1 MYYHFSRRNIHA
13 YFFTIFFHIRS
24 WYENMYL
31 QLDFWKL
38 GGIWIAFDAI
48 QLFLSFL
55 DEMYCPW
62 HIYHSNVNNLTVFWP
77 LYSILSCWYFTKRC
91 RYFAHIFAWPSLC
104 LILLRVISCS
114 SKPKLILIEAML
126 NYLLMSRLFL
136 ACIAR
141 PKYNLQRH
149 IFHNMIYKEQL
160 FIEDASLYVQHRKI

>member
-1 MYYHFSRRNIHA
+1 MSEPKYGNIEPSNIILA
-13 YFFTIFFHIRS
+13 S
-24 WYENMYL
+24 LDLL
-31 QLDFWKL
+31 QTACLCLEISQIPVHVANKN
-38 GGIWIAFDAI
+38 AI

-91 RYFAHIFAWPSLC
+91 RYFAHIFASPSLC

-136 ACIAR
+136 ACIER
-141 PKYNLQRH
+141 PK
-149 IFHNMIYKEQL
+149 
-160 FIEDASLYVQHRKI
+160 